1 MILSLPADAHLA
13 AGDPRA
19 ARETAERALTVA
31 RERGMQMGECA
42 AHLALGRVLVRSEG
56 PRAPEAAES
65 ALAQAS
71 SLVGETG
78 AERYRPFIH
87 LERAELARLL
97 GDGGARQ
104 LELREAHRLF
114 TEMGATARA
123 ERVAKDL
130 AAGTGA
136 TPRIP
141 TTNRP

>member
-56 PRAPEAAES
+56 PRAREAAES

-71 SLVGETG
+71 SLAAETG
-78 AERYRPFIH
+78 AARYAPFIH
-87 LERAELARLL
+87 LERAELARRV
-97 GDGGARQ
+97 GDDTARQ
-104 LELREAHRLF
+104 RELSEAHRLF
-114 TEMGATARA
+114 AEMGATARA
-123 ERVAKDL
+123 ERVAQEL
-130 AAGTGA
+130 AATTGA
-136 TPRIP
+136 TPESPVRK
-141 TTNRP
+141 RP